1 MATQNVGTLEAL
13 LRVKDTLSPALK
25 QTQRRLSKFG
35 GAAKQAFAV
44 VGAASVAMGAAVAAV
59 AGKSIQAAARFES
72 SFTGIRK
79 TVEAT
84 EEQFDELAAGMR
96 RMALEV
102 PVNVNE
108 LNRIGEAAGQLGIK
122 VGDIEEFTRVMAQ
135 LGVTTNLASDEAATQ
150 LARLANI
157 TGMSSGDFGRLGA
170 TVVGLGN
177 SFATTEAEIVT
188 FGMRI
193 AAAGSLAG
201 LSEADILSIGAA
213 MSSVGVQ
220 AEAGGTAVQKVLIKM
235 TRAAEDGGA
244 DLQGFAAAAGVSAQQ
259 FAASFRDDAAGAFT
273 LFVEGLGRSGIGA
286 AKILDD
292 LNLKDTRLAKSFLSL
307 AGAGDVLRTAIDK
320 GNTSWIENTAL
331 AKEAALRF
339 GTTESQLKLV
349 WAQVRDVGIALG
361 GVLKP
366 ALDVAIAA
374 FLELFQKA
382 GSVEGGIQLLID
394 GFLLLFAGMGAVVRG
409 AAILVRHFAET
420 TSTSLV
426 MTRSL
431 VNAAKAMAEVAA
443 AMAVGS
449 VAQGITTAAVE
460 KLTGVSD
467 GLTRQIGKAQGVMRT
482 AGAAQEFFTD
492 TADDMTA
499 AVKLSRG
506 AVGAFVGPIQ
516 TATAATGEFSAAAT
530 AGAAAATALAAT
542 KPALLATKSVMA
554 ESGRTVAAT
563 GESATEATGGF
574 NQLFQSV
581 LVNRLEWGRLHRVS
595 GGLTQR
601 LAAARAGALE
611 TSASFT
617 GFTTTIQTQT
627 RQAGYLKTALNPPG
641 GMFAAGSDMRAQLN
655 ATTDSLN
662 KLAQVAGD
670 GVFGRIVGGL
680 ARVSGSFDTAFAGID
695 QLKGGF
701 TAFKSASGLMG
712 TISSLGSMASGI
724 GALLPLASM
733 AFNGIKKLF
742 SLGGPSEAEKAGRA
756 AADEFAG
763 MTEEILTSSGAL
775 QVQELVSQGWSR
787 DLAVQVVAVGEKYK
801 ELGLTQEDANRDVK
815 AIWDAIK
822 EGPEATRAAMA
833 VVEGNLAKVGSAAQG
848 VEADIDRMMKDRE
861 LNLDVNVDE
870 VVTRREIVD
879 VSLNTAAIEGLF
891 GAALAQAEEPLE
903 FRHGTGGAFMDFGAA
918 TPVILHGKERVVTE
932 SEGRTEAASIGVL
945 AHKLDSIERLLR
957 DQPRA
962 QALAMS
968 DAILLTR

>member
-670 GVFGRIVGGL
+670 GVF
-680 ARVSGSFDTAFAGID
+680 DTAFAGID